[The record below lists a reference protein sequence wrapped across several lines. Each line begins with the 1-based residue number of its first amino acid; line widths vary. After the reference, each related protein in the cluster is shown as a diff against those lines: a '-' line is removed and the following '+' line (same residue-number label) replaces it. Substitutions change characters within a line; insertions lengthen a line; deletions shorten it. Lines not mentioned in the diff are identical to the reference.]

1 MWYSNGSDVWGYRRA
16 ISLDFTAIA
25 GTGTA
30 DVTITLPASDD
41 ELWDNL
47 RSAGQDIRVTGP
59 DGYTLLT
66 FDVDGLN
73 TTTRVGTLEIDGLTC
88 TSPLHMHQG
97 FLYFGQ
103 PTVSTALTSF
113 VPASAVSGYIETGAP
128 TAARTMRATIQPSG
142 ATIPMVDI
150 VKGSAEA
157 FYLDI
162 DFSGILERQRGPA
175 WERTMYEEI
184 DYILLVNVLTGGAN
198 QTAMYDVTKNRIC
211 DHGRVR
217 VYVQAGTTATDYV
230 LVVQVVTKRPGS
242 SVSRTLEH
250 RARIRVRNTAE
261 V

>member
-16 ISLDFTAIA
+16 ITIDNTA
-25 GTGTA
+25 GTPGA
-30 DVTITLPASDD
+30 PVDVTITLPASDD

-66 FDVDGLN
+66 FDVDSLN
-73 TTTRVGTLEIDGLTC
+73 TTTRVGTLEIDGWTVSGTKSL
-88 TSPLHMHQG
+88 QA

-142 ATIPMVDI
+142 ATIPMVDV

-157 FYLDI
+157 FYIDI